1 MCDRK
6 LKHQRLRNF
15 AARNQGLIIHP
26 FSTLPVAKRTRAH
39 ILEQARHIPLPNSES
54 SSSDEKGEYIF
65 EMGDQTLKQLAAPTF
80 DPKLLCIV
88 DDEAEIE
95 IKPGLIR
102 ALPTFSG
109 FRNTNSLGSVHM
121 NEASRFLKEFHIA
134 CAGMKLAGVTLDQL
148 KLKAFPFALSDAA
161 KEWLF
166 EVPAGTI
173 TTWDQMLKVFA
184 ERYFPASL
192 IANIRKEICG
202 IRQDDAETLHE
213 YWERFKKLCDSCPN
227 HQISEQ
233 LLVQYFYEGLRETDK
248 NLVDAASGGALV
260 DKTPAEEKKL
270 IANMAA
276 NSQYRGGRNIISTS
290 VRQVNEV
297 VSTNLEQ
304 QVAKLTSLVER
315 VFIEKGQEK
324 ACGICSMV
332 GHPIDMCPTMQEEQV
347 NSIGGG
353 QGQQKFF
360 QKISESAL
368 IPAA

>member
-80 DPKLLCIV
+80 DPNLLCIV

-260 DKTPAEEKKL
+260 DKTPAEAKKL

-353 QGQQKFF
+353 
-360 QKISESAL
+360 
-368 IPAA
+368 